1 MITGAEGF
9 VGRELVVAMR
19 QSELSVLAIVRADH
33 AQVPTSVET
42 LQVGDMRD
50 SPDWSKAL
58 DGVDT
63 VVHLAGRAHVIAEHA
78 RNPIEAFR
86 AMNVAPTLK
95 LFQACQS
102 AGVRRFIFVSS
113 IGVNGTKT
121 IGKPFEVGDEPNP
134 SEPYAVSKWE
144 AEQGLRGLKA
154 DRGTDLVIVRP
165 SLIYGPG
172 AKGNF
177 LRLLRL
183 VHSGLPL
190 PFGAVTAARSILSLA
205 GFCDLLIR
213 CVRCQDAAGQVFL
226 AADAKPITT
235 RDIVVAISDLMSRRA
250 LLISI
255 SPPHLNVLGRLVGM
269 GTEVSRLTSSLEVD
283 SSAARLILGWSPT
296 SNFQYDMKRMV
307 DSFLH
312 SREKI

>member
-9 VGRELVVAMR
+9 VGRELVGAMR
-19 QSELSVLAIVRADH
+19 RSELSVLALVRAD
-33 AQVPTSVET
+33 QTRVPVSVAA
-42 LQVGDMRD
+42 LRVGDIRE
-50 SPDWSKAL
+50 SLDWSNAL
-58 DGVDT
+58 DGVDA
-63 VVHLAGRAHVIAEHA
+63 VVHLAARAHVIVERA
-78 RNPIEAFR
+78 RSPIDAFR
-86 AMNVAPTLK
+86 AMNVEPTLK

-121 IGKPFEVGDEPNP
+121 IGKPFGVGDEPNP
-134 SEPYAVSKWE
+134 TEPYAVSKWE
-144 AEQGLRGLKA
+144 AEQGLRSLEV
-154 DRGTDLVIVRP
+154 DRSTDLVIIRP

-205 GFCDLLIR
+205 SFCDLLIR
-213 CVRCQDAAGQVFL
+213 CVQHQDAAGQVFL
-226 AADAKPITT
+226 AADAEPITT
-235 RDIVVAISDLMSRRA
+235 RDIVVAMSGFMNRRTR
-250 LLISI
+250 LISI
-255 SPPHLNVLGRLVGM
+255 PPIYLNVLGRLSGLAA
-269 GTEVSRLTSSLEVD
+269 EVSRLTSSLEVD
-283 SSAARLILGWSPT
+283 SSATRQILGWSPG

-312 SREKI
+312 S